1 MKKLL
6 ILLVLLLTGCASKQD
21 VKILQMQID
30 IKNMKE
36 SIDTLNDLN
45 SLNFQFDALQ
55 QKMIEELQKRLARK
69 QV

>member
-6 ILLVLLLTGCASKQD
+6 ILLILLIAGCASKQD
-21 VKILQMQID
+21 VRILQMQID
-30 IKNMKE
+30 IKNLRE
-36 SIDTLNDLN
+36 NVDTLNDLN